1 MLGTKQELVQ
11 VVEGFFKKGH
21 DKHEVRSIGKWRQA
35 EHAKMMKNLP
45 DGKPVNRCASSELCR
60 TMLDRIISDGE
71 QLRKM
76 TLMDPVLFFYAVAM
90 AEEIFEKEPKML
102 LLEGGKR
109 ASDPGRRAMLLP
121 RHIIFLYVWYAK
133 TNTSQDN
140 IAIQSGVGQKTVSR
154 YIAIGKDVLARTLP
168 TPRKYDEH
176 IKRQTE
182 LAELKKYLPGPGRGT
197 CIEDGTLCRMARPG
211 QKYPRDSAYSGRKK
225 AYMSNTLVRFNARGE
240 AISMTPTV
248 RGTVNDVTL
257 AKTYGLSLGIA
268 TDKIHDPNAP
278 MPDRVHRRQDSGFR
292 GTEKGE
298 PGAVYERTVGYK
310 ALQKLDKDAKAR
322 NREIAVQRLPAEW
335 FFGRVKRYARI
346 RGPYQ
351 GTYSEFNDEL
361 NVAGGLVNLHLMAG
375 GARKG
380 AGHLKKPKTR
390 RRRRHRR
397 DLEKDMDKIR
407 MEEPGMEDWIIA
419 P

>member
-1 MLGTKQELVQ
+1 MRPG
-11 VVEGFFKKGH
+11 
-21 DKHEVRSIGKWRQA
+21 RSKIVTFGRA
-35 EHAKMMKNLP
+35 RGCSFRAAGP
-45 DGKPVNRCASSELCR
+45 AYRD
-60 TMLDRIISDGE
+60 
-71 QLRKM
+71 QLRH
-76 TLMDPVLFFYAVAM
+76 PGSGEAAIRAFFRDFWRNY
-90 AEEIFEKEPKML
+90 
-102 LLEGGKR
+102 G
-109 ASDPGRRAMLLP
+109 
-121 RHIIFLYVWYAK
+121 
-133 TNTSQDN
+133 T
-140 IAIQSGVGQKTVSR
+140 AIR
-154 YIAIGKDVLARTLP
+154 I
-168 TPRKYDEH
+168 TP
-176 IKRQTE
+176 KRQTE

-240 AISMTPTV
+240 TISMTPTV

-257 AKTYGLSLGIA
+257 AKAYGLSLGIA

-278 MPDRVHRRQDSGFR
+278 MSDRVHRRQDSGFR

-380 AGHLKKPKTR
+380 PAT
-390 RRRRHRR
+390 
-397 DLEKDMDKIR
+397 
-407 MEEPGMEDWIIA
+407 
-419 P
+419 